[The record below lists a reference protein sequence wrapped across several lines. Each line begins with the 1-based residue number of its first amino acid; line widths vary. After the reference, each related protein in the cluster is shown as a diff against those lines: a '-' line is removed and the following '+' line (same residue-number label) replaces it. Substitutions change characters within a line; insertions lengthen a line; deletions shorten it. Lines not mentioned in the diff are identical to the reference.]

1 MTDTI
6 GLANVPRRAWLGPHC
21 RSCSRKLLELDSETL
36 HHAVTAVLFLD
47 GDSIQLKAAGLQLE
61 NVVENL
67 GQGNPQQLLR
77 VDKS

>member
-1 MTDTI
+1 LDR
-6 GLANVPRRAWLGPHC
+6 LADHVQEH
-21 RSCSRKLLELDSETL
+21 LLALDSETL

-67 GQGNPQQLLR
+67 GQGNRQQLLR
-77 VDKS
+77 VDKSSGSVC